1 MPQFYLPPPWETQK
15 PHPLPAELLHHL
27 RVRRISEGEVIPI
40 FDGQGQIA
48 SATLVRLGNKTGEL
62 AISAVKQDAQSEPP
76 YGITLAQGL
85 AGGDKMDWVI
95 EKAVETGASRIVPL
109 QCERSVIKLTRNSD
123 VERAQKRLIHW
134 RAITQA
140 ACEQCER
147 TVLPLLES
155 VQTIGD
161 YLANAIADAE
171 LKGTLKLVFST
182 GDHPSLATTI
192 ASLSAQDVIL
202 LIGPEG
208 GFTPEEI
215 GLAMK
220 AGFQAVSLGKRI
232 LRTETAGI
240 AAISTIHAVW
250 DR

>member
-48 SATLVRLGNKTGEL
+48 SATIVRLGNKTGEL
-62 AISAVKQDAQSEPP
+62 TITAVKQDTQSEPP
-76 YGITLAQGL
+76 YSISLAQGL

-95 EKAVETGASRIVPL
+95 EKAVETGASRITPL
-109 QCERSVIKLTRNSD
+109 QCERSVIKLHRSSD
-123 VERAQKRLIHW
+123 AERAQKRLIHW

-147 TVLPLLES
+147 TVLPQVEPI
-155 VQTIGD
+155 QAIED
-161 YLANAIADAE
+161 YLSKAADVH
-171 LKGTLKLVFST
+171 LKGALKLILCT
-182 GDHPSLATTI
+182 GDHPSLAKTI
-192 ASLSAQDVIL
+192 APLPAQNTNL

-215 GLAMK
+215 ALAIK

-240 AAISTIHAVW
+240 AAISTIHAIW
-250 DR
+250 DC

>member
-15 PHPLPAELLHHL
+15 PHPVPAELLHHL

-48 SATLVRLGNKTGEL
+48 TATLIRMGNKAGEL
-62 AISAVKQDAQSEPP
+62 AIANLKQDTQSEVS

-95 EKAVETGASRIVPL
+95 EKAVETGASCIAPL
-109 QCERSVIKLTRNSD
+109 QCERSVIKLHRSSD
-123 VERAQKRLIHW
+123 AERAQKRLIHW

-147 TVLPLLES
+147 TVLPLVEPI
-155 VQTIGD
+155 QAIEG
-161 YLANAIADAE
+161 YLAKASDADV
-171 LKGTLKLVFST
+171 KGALKLLFST
-182 GDHPSLATTI
+182 GDHPSLATI
-192 ASLSAQDVIL
+192 LAPLPAQDVIL

-215 GLAMK
+215 GLAIK
-220 AGFQAVSLGKRI
+220 AGFQTVSLGKRI

-240 AAISTIHAVW
+240 AAISTIHAIW
-250 DR
+250 GR

>member
-15 PHPLPAELLHHL
+15 PHPIPTELLHHL

-48 SATLVRLGNKTGEL
+48 TATLIRMGNKAGALT
-62 AISAVKQDAQSEPP
+62 ITAVKQDTQSEPS

-95 EKAVETGASRIVPL
+95 EKAVETGASRIAPL
-109 QCERSVIKLTRNSD
+109 QCERSVIKLHRSSD
-123 VERAQKRLIHW
+123 AERAQKRLIHW

-147 TVLPLLES
+147 TVLPLVEPI
-155 VQTIGD
+155 QTIAD
-161 YLANAIADAE
+161 YLSKASSDD
-171 LKGTLKLVFST
+171 LKGALKLLFST
-182 GDHPSLATTI
+182 GDHPSLATI
-192 ASLSAQDVIL
+192 LAPLPAQDVIL

-215 GLAMK
+215 GLAIK
-220 AGFQAVSLGKRI
+220 AGFQTVSLGKRI

-240 AAISTIHAVW
+240 AAISTIHAIW

>member
-15 PHPLPAELLHHL
+15 PHPMPTELVHHL

-48 SATLVRLGNKTGEL
+48 LATLIRLGSKSGVLT
-62 AISAVKQDAQSEPP
+62 ITKVRQDTQSESP

-85 AGGDKMDWVI
+85 AGGDKMDWII
-95 EKAVETGASRIVPL
+95 EKAVETGASRIAPL

-123 VERAQKRLIHW
+123 VERAQKRLLHW
-134 RAITQA
+134 RVITQA

-147 TVLPLLES
+147 TVLPLVEPI
-155 VQTIGD
+155 QAIAD
-161 YLANAIADAE
+161 YLANADVDV
-171 LKGTLKLVFST
+171 KGALKLIFST

-192 ASLSAQDVIL
+192 APLPAQNVIL

-240 AAISTIHAVW
+240 AAISTIHAIW

>member
-1 MPQFYLPPPWETQK
+1 MSQFYLPPPWETQK
-15 PHPLPAELLHHL
+15 PHPIPAELLHHL

-40 FDGQGQIA
+40 FDGQGHIS
-48 SATLVRLGNKTGEL
+48 SATLIRLDNKTGVL
-62 AISAVKQDAQSEPP
+62 AISAVKQDTQSEPP

-95 EKAVETGASRIVPL
+95 EKAVETGASQILPL
-109 QCERSVIKLTRNSD
+109 QCERSVIKLNRSSD
-123 VERAQKRLIHW
+123 AERAQKRLLHW

-147 TVLPLLES
+147 TVLPLVEPIQS
-155 VQTIGD
+155 IAD
-161 YLANAIADAE
+161 YLHKASDVNVNGA
-171 LKGTLKLVFST
+171 LKLLFGT
-182 GDHPSLATTI
+182 GDHPSLAKAI
-192 ASLSAQDVIL
+192 APLPAQDVIL

-215 GLAMK
+215 GLAIK
-220 AGFQAVSLGKRI
+220 AGFLAVSLGKRI

-240 AAISTIHAVW
+240 AAISTIHAIW

>member
-27 RVRRISEGEVIPI
+27 RVRRISEGEVVPI

-48 SATLVRLGNKTGEL
+48 TATLVRLSSKSGEL
-62 AISAVKQDAQSEPP
+62 SIANVQQDIQSEAP
-76 YGITLAQGL
+76 YAITLAQGL

-95 EKAVETGASRIVPL
+95 EKAVETGATVIAPL

-123 VERAQKRLIHW
+123 TDRAQKRLIHW

-147 TVLPLLES
+147 TVLPLVEPI
-155 VQTIGD
+155 QAIAD
-161 YLANAIADAE
+161 YLANADAE
-171 LKGTLKLVFST
+171 LKGALKLIFCI
-182 GDHPSLATTI
+182 GDHPSLANTI
-192 ASLSAQDVIL
+192 APLPAQNVIL

-215 GLAMK
+215 GLATK
-220 AGFQAVSLGKRI
+220 AGFQAVSLGRRI

-240 AAISTIHAVW
+240 AAISTIHAIW

>member
-27 RVRRISEGEVIPI
+27 RVRRISEGAVIPI
-40 FDGQGQIA
+40 FDGQGQIG
-48 SATLVRLGNKTGEL
+48 SATLVRLGSKSGEL
-62 AISAVKQDAQSEPP
+62 AIAAVKQDTQSEPP

-85 AGGDKMDWVI
+85 AGGDKMDWVV
-95 EKAVETGASRIVPL
+95 EKAVETGASRINPL
-109 QCERSVIKLTRNSD
+109 QCERSVIKLHRSSD
-123 VERAQKRLIHW
+123 AERAQKRLIHW

-147 TVLPLLES
+147 TMLPQVEPI
-155 VQTIGD
+155 Q
-161 YLANAIADAE
+161 AIADYLCDASNDCFN
-171 LKGTLKLVFST
+171 GALKLIFCT
-182 GDHPSLATTI
+182 GDHPSLAKTI
-192 ASLSAQDVIL
+192 ASLPVQNVIL

-215 GLAMK
+215 ALAMK
-220 AGFQAVSLGKRI
+220 AGFKAVSLGKRI

-240 AAISTIHAVW
+240 AAISTIHAIW
-250 DR
+250 DH

>member
-15 PHPLPAELLHHL
+15 PHPIPAELLHHL

-48 SATLVRLGNKTGEL
+48 SATLVRLGNKSGEL
-62 AISAVKQDAQSEPP
+62 AITAVKQNTQSEAP

-123 VERAQKRLIHW
+123 AERAQKRLIHW

-147 TVLPLLES
+147 TVLPIVEPIQS
-155 VQTIGD
+155 IAD
-161 YLANAIADAE
+161 YLTKADADV
-171 LKGTLKLVFST
+171 KGTLKLLFGT
-182 GDHPSLATTI
+182 GDHPSLATSI
-192 ASLSAQDVIL
+192 APLPAQDVIL

-240 AAISTIHAVW
+240 AAISTIHAIW

>member
-27 RVRRISEGEVIPI
+27 RVRRITEGEVIPI

-48 SATLVRLGNKTGEL
+48 SATLVRLGNKSGEL
-62 AISAVKQDAQSEPP
+62 AIAGVQKDTQSESP

-95 EKAVETGASRIVPL
+95 EKAVETGASRIAPV
-109 QCERSVIKLTRNSD
+109 QCERSVIKLHRSSD
-123 VERAQKRLIHW
+123 AERAQKRLIHW

-147 TVLPLLES
+147 TVLPQ
-155 VQTIGD
+155 VDPIQ
-161 YLANAIADAE
+161 AIADY
-171 LKGTLKLVFST
+171 LSKGSDDHFNGALKLIFCT
-182 GDHPSLATTI
+182 GVHPSLAKI
-192 ASLSAQDVIL
+192 LAPLPAQNVIL

-215 GLAMK
+215 AIAMK

-240 AAISTIHAVW
+240 AAISTIHAIW

>member
-48 SATLVRLGNKTGEL
+48 SATLIRLGNKTGEL
-62 AISAVKQDAQSEPP
+62 TITAVKQGTQSEPP
-76 YGITLAQGL
+76 YSISLAQGL

-95 EKAVETGASRIVPL
+95 EKAVETGASRITPL
-109 QCERSVIKLTRNSD
+109 QCERSVIKLHRSSD
-123 VERAQKRLIHW
+123 AERAQKRLIHW

-147 TVLPLLES
+147 TVLPQVEPI
-155 VQTIGD
+155 QAIED
-161 YLANAIADAE
+161 YLSKAADDH
-171 LKGTLKLVFST
+171 LKGALKLILCT
-182 GDHPSLATTI
+182 GDHLSLAKTI
-192 ASLSAQDVIL
+192 APLATQDVIL

-215 GLAMK
+215 ALALK

-232 LRTETAGI
+232 FRTETAGI
-240 AAISTIHAVW
+240 AAISTIHAIW

>member
-15 PHPLPAELLHHL
+15 PHPIPLELLHHL
-27 RVRRISEGEVIPI
+27 RVRRIIEGEVIPI

-48 SATLVRLGNKTGEL
+48 SASLVRLGSKSGEL
-62 AISAVKQDAQSEPP
+62 AITAVKQNTQSEPP

-95 EKAVETGASRIVPL
+95 EKGVETGASRIAPL
-109 QCERSVIKLTRNSD
+109 QCERSVIKLTRHTD
-123 VERAQKRLIHW
+123 EERAQKRLIHW

-147 TVLPLLES
+147 TVLPLVEP
-155 VQTIGD
+155 VQAITD
-161 YLANAIADAE
+161 YLAKAEAD
-171 LKGTLKLVFST
+171 LKGALKLIFCT
-182 GDHPSLATTI
+182 GDHPSLANTI
-192 ASLSAQDVIL
+192 APLPAQNVIL

-220 AGFQAVSLGKRI
+220 VGFQAVSLGKRI

-240 AAISTIHAVW
+240 AAMSTIHAIW
-250 DR
+250 DH

>member
-15 PHPLPAELLHHL
+15 PHSIPAELLHHL

-40 FDGQGQIA
+40 FDGQGQIG
-48 SATLVRLGNKTGEL
+48 SATLVRLGSKSGEL
-62 AISAVKQDAQSEPP
+62 GIANVKQDTQSEVP

-95 EKAVETGASRIVPL
+95 EKAVETGASRITPL
-109 QCERSVIKLTRNSD
+109 QCERSVIKLHRSSD
-123 VERAQKRLIHW
+123 AERAQKRLLHW

-147 TVLPLLES
+147 TVLPQVEPI
-155 VQTIGD
+155 QTIAD
-161 YLANAIADAE
+161 YLSEASNDHFNDA
-171 LKGTLKLVFST
+171 LKLIFCT
-182 GDHPSLATTI
+182 GNHPFLAKKI
-192 ASLSAQDVIL
+192 ASLPAQNVIL

-215 GLAMK
+215 ALAMK

-240 AAISTIHAVW
+240 AAMSTIHAIW

>member
-48 SATLVRLGNKTGEL
+48 SATLIRLGNKTGEL
-62 AISAVKQDAQSEPP
+62 AIAAVRENTKSEPP
-76 YGITLAQGL
+76 YAITLAQGL

-95 EKAVETGASRIVPL
+95 EKAVETGASRIAPL
-109 QCERSVIKLTRNSD
+109 QCERSVIKLHRSSD
-123 VERAQKRLIHW
+123 AERAQKRLLHW

-147 TVLPLLES
+147 TVLPLMEPIQS
-155 VQTIGD
+155 IAD
-161 YLANAIADAE
+161 YLAKADAD
-171 LKGTLKLVFST
+171 LKGALKLIFCT
-182 GDHPSLATTI
+182 GEHPSLAKTI
-192 ASLSAQDVIL
+192 APLPVQDLIL

-215 GLAMK
+215 ELAI
-220 AGFQAVSLGKRI
+220 AVGFQAVSLGRRI

-240 AAISTIHAVW
+240 AAISTIHAMW

>member
-15 PHPLPAELLHHL
+15 PHPIPAELLHHL

-48 SATLVRLGNKTGEL
+48 SATLISLGNKTGEL
-62 AISAVKQDAQSEPP
+62 TIAAVKQDIQSELP
-76 YGITLAQGL
+76 YAITLAQGL

-123 VERAQKRLIHW
+123 GDRAQKRLIHW

-147 TVLPLLES
+147 TVLPLVEP
-155 VQTIGD
+155 VQAIAD
-161 YLANAIADAE
+161 YLANADAE
-171 LKGTLKLVFST
+171 LNGVLKLIFCT
-182 GDHPSLATTI
+182 GDHPSLANTI
-192 ASLSAQDVIL
+192 APLPAQNVIL

-240 AAISTIHAVW
+240 AAISTIHAIW

>member
-1 MPQFYLPPPWETQK
+1 MPT
-15 PHPLPAELLHHL
+15 ELVHHL

-48 SATLVRLGNKTGEL
+48 LATLIRLGSKSGVLT
-62 AISAVKQDAQSEPP
+62 ITKVRQDTQSESP

-85 AGGDKMDWVI
+85 AGGDKMDWII
-95 EKAVETGASRIVPL
+95 EKAVETGASRIAPL

-123 VERAQKRLIHW
+123 ADRAQKRLIHW

-147 TVLPLLES
+147 TVLPLVEPI
-155 VQTIGD
+155 QTIAY
-161 YLANAIADAE
+161 YLANADAE
-171 LKGTLKLVFST
+171 LKDALKLIFCT
-182 GDHPSLATTI
+182 GDHPSLAKTI
-192 ASLSAQDVIL
+192 TPLPAQHLVL

-240 AAISTIHAVW
+240 VAISTIHAIW

>member
-48 SATLVRLGNKTGEL
+48 SATLVRLGSKSGEL
-62 AISAVKQDAQSEPP
+62 AIAKAQQDIQSEVP

-95 EKAVETGASRIVPL
+95 EKAVETGATAIAPL

-123 VERAQKRLIHW
+123 AERAQKRLLHW

-147 TVLPLLES
+147 TVLPLVEPI
-155 VQTIGD
+155 QTIED
-161 YLANAIADAE
+161 YLNKASDDDIKATI
-171 LKGTLKLVFST
+171 KLVFCT
-182 GDHPSLATTI
+182 GDHPSLAKTI
-192 ASLSAQDVIL
+192 APLSAQNLIL

-208 GFTPEEI
+208 GLTPEEI
-215 GLAMK
+215 GLATK

-240 AAISTIHAVW
+240 AAISTIHAIW

>member
-15 PHPLPAELLHHL
+15 PHPIPSELLHHL

-48 SATLVRLGNKTGEL
+48 SATLVRLGNKSGEL
-62 AISAVKQDAQSEPP
+62 AITAVNQNTQSEPP
-76 YGITLAQGL
+76 YAITLAQGL

-95 EKAVETGASRIVPL
+95 EKAVETGASRIAPL

-123 VERAQKRLIHW
+123 AERAQKRLIHW

-147 TVLPLLES
+147 TVLPLVEP
-155 VQTIGD
+155 VETIAD
-161 YLANAIADAE
+161 YLARADAD
-171 LKGTLKLVFST
+171 LKDALKLVFGT
-182 GDHPSLATTI
+182 GEHPSLANTI
-192 ASLSAQDVIL
+192 APLPAQDVIL

-215 GLAMK
+215 GLAIK

-240 AAISTIHAVW
+240 AAISTIHAIW

>member
-15 PHPLPAELLHHL
+15 PHPIPTELLHHL

-48 SATLVRLGNKTGEL
+48 SATIIKMGNKTGEL
-62 AISAVKQDAQSEPP
+62 AITALRQNTQSEPP

-95 EKAVETGASRIVPL
+95 EKAVETGASRIAPL
-109 QCERSVIKLTRNSD
+109 QCERSVIKLTRSSD
-123 VERAQKRLIHW
+123 TDRAQKRLIHW

-147 TVLPLLES
+147 TVLPRVEPI
-155 VQTIGD
+155 QTVAD
-161 YLANAIADAE
+161 YLTNADKE
-171 LKGTLKLVFST
+171 VKGALKLLFST
-182 GDHPSLATTI
+182 GDHPSLAKTI
-192 ASLSAQDVIL
+192 APLPAQDVIL

-208 GFTPEEI
+208 GFTPEEME
-215 GLAMK
+215 LAIK

-240 AAISTIHAVW
+240 AAISTIHAIW

>member
-1 MPQFYLPPPWETQK
+1 M
-15 PHPLPAELLHHL
+15 
-27 RVRRISEGEVIPI
+27 
-40 FDGQGQIA
+40 
-48 SATLVRLGNKTGEL
+48 GNKSGEL
-62 AISAVKQDAQSEPP
+62 AIAGVQKDTQSEPS

-95 EKAVETGASRIVPL
+95 EKAVETGASRIAPV
-109 QCERSVIKLTRNSD
+109 QCERSVIKLHRSSD
-123 VERAQKRLIHW
+123 AERAQKRLLHW

-147 TVLPLLES
+147 TVLPQ
-155 VQTIGD
+155 VDPIQ
-161 YLANAIADAE
+161 AIADY
-171 LKGTLKLVFST
+171 LSKGSDDHFNGALKLIFCT
-182 GDHPSLATTI
+182 GVHPSLAKI
-192 ASLSAQDVIL
+192 LAPLPAQNVIL

-215 GLAMK
+215 ALAMK
-220 AGFQAVSLGKRI
+220 AGFQAVSLGKRV

-240 AAISTIHAVW
+240 AAISTIHAIW

>member
-15 PHPLPAELLHHL
+15 PHPIPAELLHHL

-48 SATLVRLGNKTGEL
+48 SATLIRLGSKSGEL
-62 AISAVKQDAQSEPP
+62 TIAAVKQQSQSEPH

-95 EKAVETGASRIVPL
+95 EKAVETGASRITPL
-109 QCERSVIKLTRNSD
+109 QCERSVIKLHRSSD
-123 VERAQKRLIHW
+123 AERARKRLIHW

-147 TVLPLLES
+147 TVLPLVEPI
-155 VQTIGD
+155 QTIAD
-161 YLANAIADAE
+161 YLSKAADNH
-171 LKGTLKLVFST
+171 LKGALKLIFCT

-192 ASLSAQDVIL
+192 APLPAQDVIL

-208 GFTPEEI
+208 GFTTEEI

-240 AAISTIHAVW
+240 AAISTIHAIW

>member
-15 PHPLPAELLHHL
+15 PHPIPLELLHHL

-48 SATLVRLGNKTGEL
+48 SATLTRLGNKSGEL
-62 AISAVKQDAQSEPP
+62 AITAVNQNTQSEPP
-76 YGITLAQGL
+76 YSITLAQGL

-95 EKAVETGASRIVPL
+95 EKAVETGAAAIAPL
-109 QCERSVIKLTRNSD
+109 QCERSVIKLTRSSD
-123 VERAQKRLIHW
+123 ADRAHKRLIHW

-147 TVLPLLES
+147 TVLPRVEPI
-155 VQTIGD
+155 QTIAD
-161 YLANAIADAE
+161 YLSNSDAE

-182 GDHPSLATTI
+182 GDHPSLAKTI
-192 ASLSAQDVIL
+192 APLPAQDVIL

-215 GLAMK
+215 ALAIK
-220 AGFQAVSLGKRI
+220 VGFQAVSLGKRI

-240 AAISTIHAVW
+240 AAISTIHAMW

>member
-15 PHPLPAELLHHL
+15 PHPISAELLHHL
-27 RVRRISEGEVIPI
+27 RVRRIGEGEVIPI

-48 SATLVRLGNKTGEL
+48 SATITQLGNKAGEL
-62 AISAVKQDAQSEPP
+62 AIAKVQQDIQSEAP
-76 YGITLAQGL
+76 YGITLVQGL

-123 VERAQKRLIHW
+123 SDRAQKRLIHW

-147 TVLPLLES
+147 TVLPLVEP
-155 VQTIGD
+155 VQTIAD
-161 YLANAIADAE
+161 YLAKADADP
-171 LKGTLKLVFST
+171 KDALKLIFCT
-182 GDHPSLATTI
+182 GNRPSLAQTI
-192 ASLSAQDVIL
+192 APLPAQNVIL

-240 AAISTIHAVW
+240 AAISTIHAIW

>member
-15 PHPLPAELLHHL
+15 PHPIPAELLHHL

-48 SATLVRLGNKTGEL
+48 SGTLVRLGNKSGEL
-62 AISAVKQDAQSEPP
+62 AITAVKQNTQSESP

-95 EKAVETGASRIVPL
+95 EKAVETGASRIAPL

-123 VERAQKRLIHW
+123 SERAQKRLIHW

-147 TVLPLLES
+147 TVLPRVEPI
-155 VQTIGD
+155 QTIAD
-161 YLANAIADAE
+161 YLANADDE
-171 LKGTLKLVFST
+171 VKGALKLVLST

-192 ASLSAQDVIL
+192 ALLPAQDALL

-208 GFTPEEI
+208 GFTPDEME
-215 GLAMK
+215 LAIK

-240 AAISTIHAVW
+240 AAISTIHAIW

>member
-48 SATLVRLGNKTGEL
+48 SATLIRLGNKTGEL
-62 AISAVKQDAQSEPP
+62 AIAAVKQNTQSEPP
-76 YGITLAQGL
+76 YSITLAQGL

-95 EKAVETGASRIVPL
+95 EKAVETGASRITPL
-109 QCERSVIKLTRNSD
+109 QCERSVIKLHRSSD
-123 VERAQKRLIHW
+123 AERAQKRLIHW

-147 TVLPLLES
+147 TVLPQVEPI
-155 VQTIGD
+155 QAIED
-161 YLANAIADAE
+161 YLSKAADDR
-171 LKGTLKLVFST
+171 LKGALKLILCT
-182 GDHPSLATTI
+182 GDHLSLAKTI
-192 ASLSAQDVIL
+192 APLATQDVIL

-215 GLAMK
+215 ALALK

-240 AAISTIHAVW
+240 AAISTIHAIW

>member
-15 PHPLPAELLHHL
+15 PHPIPVELLHHL

-62 AISAVKQDAQSEPP
+62 AIAKVQQDTQSEVP

-85 AGGDKMDWVI
+85 AGGDKMDWII
-95 EKAVETGASRIVPL
+95 EKAVETGASRILPL

-123 VERAQKRLIHW
+123 AERAQKRLIHW

-147 TVLPLLES
+147 TVLPVVEPIQEIEHYIAS
-155 VQTIGD
+155 
-161 YLANAIADAE
+161 ADAE
-171 LKGTLKLVFST
+171 TKDVLKLVFCT
-182 GDHPSLATTI
+182 GDHPSLANII
-192 ASLSAQDVIL
+192 APLPAQNVIL

-208 GFTPEEI
+208 GFTSEEI
-215 GLAMK
+215 ALALK
-220 AGFQAVSLGKRI
+220 AGFQAASLGKRI

-240 AAISTIHAVW
+240 AAISTIHAIW

>member
-15 PHPLPAELLHHL
+15 PHPIPAELLHHL
-27 RVRRISEGEVIPI
+27 RVRRIGEGEVIPI
-40 FDGQGQIA
+40 FDGQGLIA

-62 AISAVKQDAQSEPP
+62 AIASVQKDTQSEPP

-85 AGGDKMDWVI
+85 AGGDKMDWII
-95 EKAVETGASRIVPL
+95 EKAVETGATRIVPL
-109 QCERSVIKLTRNSD
+109 QCERSVTKLNRSGD
-123 VERAQKRLIHW
+123 AERAQKRLLHW

-147 TVLPLLES
+147 TVLPQVKPIE
-155 VQTIGD
+155 
-161 YLANAIADAE
+161 AIADYLCKASE
-171 LKGTLKLVFST
+171 DDFNSALKLIFCT
-182 GDHPSLATTI
+182 GDYPSLVNTI
-192 ASLSAQDVIL
+192 APLPAQNMIL

-215 GLAMK
+215 GLAIT

-240 AAISTIHAVW
+240 VAISTIHAIW

>member
-15 PHPLPAELLHHL
+15 PHPMPTELVHHL

-48 SATLVRLGNKTGEL
+48 LATLIRLGNKVCEL
-62 AISAVKQDAQSEPP
+62 TITAVKKDAQSEPP

-95 EKAVETGASRIVPL
+95 EKGVETGASRIVPL
-109 QCERSVIKLTRNSD
+109 ECERSVIKLHRSSD
-123 VERAQKRLIHW
+123 AERAQKRLIHW

-147 TVLPLLES
+147 TVLPLVEPI
-155 VQTIGD
+155 QAIAD
-161 YLANAIADAE
+161 YLANADAD
-171 LKGTLKLVFST
+171 LNDTLKLIFCT
-182 GDHPSLATTI
+182 GDHPSLAKTI
-192 ASLSAQDVIL
+192 APLPAQDVIL

-215 GLAMK
+215 GLAMR

-240 AAISTIHAVW
+240 VAISTIQALW

>member
-15 PHPLPAELLHHL
+15 PHPMPTELVHHL

-48 SATLVRLGNKTGEL
+48 LATLIRLGNKVCEL
-62 AISAVKQDAQSEPP
+62 TITAVKKDAQSEPP

-95 EKAVETGASRIVPL
+95 EKGVETGASRIVPL
-109 QCERSVIKLTRNSD
+109 ECERSVIKLHRSSD
-123 VERAQKRLIHW
+123 AERAQKRLIHW

-147 TVLPLLES
+147 TVLPLVEPI
-155 VQTIGD
+155 QAIAD
-161 YLANAIADAE
+161 YLANADAD
-171 LKGTLKLVFST
+171 LNDTLKLIFCT
-182 GDHPSLATTI
+182 GDHPSLAKTI
-192 ASLSAQDVIL
+192 APLPAQNVIL

-240 AAISTIHAVW
+240 AAISTIHAIW

>member
-15 PHPLPAELLHHL
+15 PHPIPAELLHHL

-48 SATLVRLGNKTGEL
+48 SATLVRLGNKSGEL
-62 AISAVKQDAQSEPP
+62 AITAIKQNTQSEAP

-123 VERAQKRLIHW
+123 AERAQKRLIHW

-147 TVLPLLES
+147 TVLPIVEPIQS
-155 VQTIGD
+155 IAD
-161 YLANAIADAE
+161 YLTKADADV
-171 LKGTLKLVFST
+171 KGSLKLLFGT
-182 GDHPSLATTI
+182 GDHPSLATSI
-192 ASLSAQDVIL
+192 APLPAQDVIL

-232 LRTETAGI
+232 LRTETAGT
-240 AAISTIHAVW
+240 AAISTIHAIW

>member
-48 SATLVRLGNKTGEL
+48 SATLVRLGNKSGEL
-62 AISAVKQDAQSEPP
+62 AIAGVQKDTQSEPS

-95 EKAVETGASRIVPL
+95 EKAVETGASRIAPV
-109 QCERSVIKLTRNSD
+109 QCERSVIKLHRSSD
-123 VERAQKRLIHW
+123 AERAQKRLLHW

-147 TVLPLLES
+147 TVLPLVEPI
-155 VQTIGD
+155 QTMAD
-161 YLANAIADAE
+161 YLSKASDE
-171 LKGTLKLVFST
+171 HLKGALKLIFCT
-182 GDHPSLATTI
+182 GVHPSLVTI
-192 ASLSAQDVIL
+192 IAPLPAQNVIL

-215 GLAMK
+215 ALAMK
-220 AGFQAVSLGKRI
+220 AGFQAVSLGKRV

-240 AAISTIHAVW
+240 AAISTIHAIW

>member
-15 PHPLPAELLHHL
+15 PHPIPAELLHHL
-27 RVRRISEGEVIPI
+27 RVRRIGEGEVIPI
-40 FDGQGQIA
+40 FDGQGQVA
-48 SATLVRLGNKTGEL
+48 LGTLTRLGSKSGEL
-62 AISAVKQDAQSEPP
+62 AIVNVRQDIQSELP

-85 AGGDKMDWVI
+85 AGGDKMDWII
-95 EKAVETGASRIVPL
+95 EKAVETGASRFAPL
-109 QCERSVIKLTRNSD
+109 QCERSVTKLNRSSD
-123 VERAQKRLIHW
+123 AERAQKRLIHW

-147 TVLPLLES
+147 TVLPLVEPI
-155 VQTIGD
+155 Q
-161 YLANAIADAE
+161 AIADYLSIASNE
-171 LKGTLKLVFST
+171 DFNGTLKLLFGT
-182 GDHPSLATTI
+182 GDHPSLAKTI
-192 ASLSAQDVIL
+192 APLPAQSVIL

-215 GLAMK
+215 GQAMK

-240 AAISTIHAVW
+240 AAISTIHAIW

>member
-15 PHPLPAELLHHL
+15 PHPIPVELLHHL
-27 RVRRISEGEVIPI
+27 RVRRIGEGEVIPI

-48 SATLVRLGNKTGEL
+48 TATLIRMGNKAGEL
-62 AISAVKQDAQSEPP
+62 SIAAVKQDTQSEPP

-85 AGGDKMDWVI
+85 AGGDKMDWVV
-95 EKAVETGASRIVPL
+95 EKAVETGASCIAPL
-109 QCERSVIKLTRNSD
+109 QCERSVIKLHRSSD
-123 VERAQKRLIHW
+123 AERAQKRLIHW

-147 TVLPLLES
+147 TMLPQVEPI
-155 VQTIGD
+155 Q
-161 YLANAIADAE
+161 AIADYLSEASNDCFN
-171 LKGTLKLVFST
+171 GALKLILCT
-182 GDHPSLATTI
+182 GDHPSLAKTI
-192 ASLSAQDVIL
+192 ASLPAQNVIL

-215 GLAMK
+215 ALAMK
-220 AGFQAVSLGKRI
+220 AGFKAVSLGKRI

-240 AAISTIHAVW
+240 AAISTIHAIW
-250 DR
+250 DH

>member
-15 PHPLPAELLHHL
+15 PHPMPLELVHHL

-48 SATLVRLGNKTGEL
+48 SATLIRMGNKAGEL
-62 AISAVKQDAQSEPP
+62 TIATVMQDTQSESP

-95 EKAVETGASRIVPL
+95 EKAVETGASRIAPL
-109 QCERSVIKLTRNSD
+109 QCERSIIKLHRSSD
-123 VERAQKRLIHW
+123 AERAQKRLIHW

-147 TVLPLLES
+147 TVLPLVEPI
-155 VQTIGD
+155 QTIAD
-161 YLANAIADAE
+161 YLSKASE
-171 LKGTLKLVFST
+171 EHLKDTRKLIFCT
-182 GDHPSLATTI
+182 GDHPSLAKI
-192 ASLSAQDVIL
+192 IGPLPAQNVIL

-208 GFTPEEI
+208 GFSPEEI
-215 GLAMK
+215 ALALK
-220 AGFQAVSLGKRI
+220 AGFQAASLGKRI

-240 AAISTIHAVW
+240 AAISTIHAIW

>member
-15 PHPLPAELLHHL
+15 PHPIPAELLHHL

-48 SATLVRLGNKTGEL
+48 SATLVRLGSKSGEL
-62 AISAVKQDAQSEPP
+62 EIAMLQQDTQCEPP

-95 EKAVETGASRIVPL
+95 EKAVETGATAIAPL

-123 VERAQKRLIHW
+123 AERAQKRLIHW

-147 TVLPLLES
+147 TVLPLVEP
-155 VQTIGD
+155 VQ
-161 YLANAIADAE
+161 AIADYLTKADADI
-171 LKGTLKLVFST
+171 KDTLKLIFCI
-182 GDHPSLATTI
+182 GDHPSLTKTI
-192 ASLSAQDVIL
+192 APLPAQNVIL

-215 GLAMK
+215 ELAIK
-220 AGFQAVSLGKRI
+220 AGFQAISLGKRI
-232 LRTETAGI
+232 LRTESAGI
-240 AAISTIHAVW
+240 AAISTIHAIW

>member
-27 RVRRISEGEVIPI
+27 RVRRITEGEVIPI

-48 SATLVRLGNKTGEL
+48 SATLVRLGSKSGEL
-62 AISAVKQDAQSEPP
+62 TIAKVQKDTQSEAP

-85 AGGDKMDWVI
+85 AGGDKTDWVI
-95 EKAVETGASRIVPL
+95 EKAVETGASRILPL

-123 VERAQKRLIHW
+123 AERAQKRLIHW

-147 TVLPLLES
+147 TVLPVLEPI
-155 VQTIGD
+155 QEIEH
-161 YLANAIADAE
+161 YLANDDADTKDV
-171 LKGTLKLVFST
+171 LKFVFCT
-182 GDHPSLATTI
+182 GDHPSLAKTI
-192 ASLSAQDVIL
+192 APLPAQNVIL

-208 GFTPEEI
+208 GFTSEEI

-240 AAISTIHAVW
+240 AAISTIHAIW

>member
-15 PHPLPAELLHHL
+15 PHPMPTELVHHL

-48 SATLVRLGNKTGEL
+48 LATLIRLGNKVCEL
-62 AISAVKQDAQSEPP
+62 TITAVKKDAQSEPP

-95 EKAVETGASRIVPL
+95 EKGVETGASRIVPL
-109 QCERSVIKLTRNSD
+109 ECERSVIKLHRSSD
-123 VERAQKRLIHW
+123 AERAQKRLIHW

-147 TVLPLLES
+147 TVLPLVEPI
-155 VQTIGD
+155 QTIAD
-161 YLANAIADAE
+161 YLSKASSDDLND
-171 LKGTLKLVFST
+171 TLKLIFCT
-182 GDHPSLATTI
+182 GDHPSLAKTI
-192 ASLSAQDVIL
+192 APLPAQNVIL

-240 AAISTIHAVW
+240 AAISTIHAIW

>member
-27 RVRRISEGEVIPI
+27 RVRRIGEGEVIPI

-48 SATLVRLGNKTGEL
+48 LGTLIRLGNKTGEL
-62 AISAVKQDAQSEPP
+62 TITAVKENTQGEPP

-95 EKAVETGASRIVPL
+95 EKAVETGANRVAPL
-109 QCERSVIKLTRNSD
+109 QCERSVIKLHRSSD
-123 VERAQKRLIHW
+123 AERAQKRLIHW
-134 RAITQA
+134 RGITQA

-147 TVLPLLES
+147 TVLPLVEPI
-155 VQTIGD
+155 QTIAD
-161 YLANAIADAE
+161 YLSKASSDDLNGA
-171 LKGTLKLVFST
+171 LKLIFCT
-182 GDHPSLATTI
+182 GDQPSLAKII
-192 ASLSAQDVIL
+192 APLPAQNVIL

-215 GLAMK
+215 ALALN

-240 AAISTIHAVW
+240 AAISTIHAIW

>member
-15 PHPLPAELLHHL
+15 PHPIPAELLHHL
-27 RVRRISEGEVIPI
+27 RVRRISEGEVIPV

-48 SATLVRLGNKTGEL
+48 SATLIRLSSKSGEL
-62 AISAVKQDAQSEPP
+62 AIAKVQQDIQSEPP
-76 YGITLAQGL
+76 YGITLVQGL

-123 VERAQKRLIHW
+123 GDRAQKRLIHW

-147 TVLPLLES
+147 TVLPLVEP
-155 VQTIGD
+155 VQAIAD
-161 YLANAIADAE
+161 YLAKADTDV
-171 LKGTLKLVFST
+171 KGALKLIFCT
-182 GDHPSLATTI
+182 GDHSSLAKTI
-192 ASLSAQDVIL
+192 APLPAQNVIL

-215 GLAMK
+215 GLAMN
-220 AGFQAVSLGKRI
+220 AGFQSVSLGKRI

-240 AAISTIHAVW
+240 AAISTIHSLW